1 MSLATSYSR
10 HKLITATRWKRKRR
24 TLEDKFFTAFS
35 PPVRKSTVSQSLGGT
50 SIGFSL
56 RLQLHIIQ
64 LFSVLTDTKFS
75 SFSQSLQFY
84 FGISLQLNSIWY
96 HHENPPM
103 KSVTS
108 LSLIQIT
115 KIFHSKPPSVPESAF
130 SSNFTGSFLIL
141 SCAEWSVLLQKVW
154 IPLHRSGGGFLT
166 FTFSSH
172 FDHLSNRLQ

>member
-10 HKLITATRWKRKRR
+10 HKLITATRWKRRM
-24 TLEDKFFTAFS
+24 LEDKFFTVFS

-75 SFSQSLQFY
+75 SFSQSSQFY
-84 FGISLQLNSIWY
+84 FGISPQLNSTI
-96 HHENPPM
+96 
-103 KSVTS
+103 VTS

>member
-75 SFSQSLQFY
+75 SFSQSSQFY
-84 FGISLQLNSIWY
+84 FGISPQLNNTI
-96 HHENPPM
+96 
-103 KSVTS
+103 VTS